1 MKVISWF
8 LLPSAALVSTA
19 IASAVS
25 ATVVSTTLT
34 ASPASPTVSSFQ
46 LAQVSQIPA
55 AISTAVLQTH
65 SRSLNQ
71 PVDRFRILE
80 ATSRNWPDGCLGLA
94 EQGEFCAQ
102 VLIPGWQVRVSDGRQ
117 NWIYRTDSTG
127 ASIRLDT
134 GRAIVP
140 NPQPS
145 TPIVTPPPSTPVTAP
160 PVTAPPNSS
169 GWSTQLRWSRIVDSQ
184 EPGLVFQLEVLRKP
198 TTQYA
203 NVVYQFYV
211 RQSRQGRWEHL
222 YTNYGARLIPNGAAP
237 YTLPLELLRF
247 EQFEEKLGS
256 SFQWMDAEIRAVVQ
270 IRYDVSKASGQR
282 DLSLRF
288 QHEGD
293 YQDISSLTYDDLI
306 INADGSVE
314 LPGYPNSPTS
324 NPAPIPPNSVSPNPP
339 ASTPINPTPINPTP
353 YFPGIYPP
361 GTYPQQLTPGGYL
374 LPPLPDTLTVPPI
387 PPIGIQ

>member
-8 LLPSAALVSTA
+8 LLPSAALLSTA

-25 ATVVSTTLT
+25 ATVVSTL
-34 ASPASPTVSSFQ
+34 AASPTSPVISPVPGQ
-46 LAQVSQIPA
+46 LAQVPQLPA
-55 AISTAVLQTH
+55 TISTAVLQTH

-71 PVDRFRILE
+71 PIDRFRVAE
-80 ATSRNWPDGCLGLA
+80 AISRNWPDGCLGLA

-102 VLIPGWQVRVSDGRQ
+102 VLVPGWQVQVTDGRQ
-117 NWIYRTDSTG
+117 NWVYRTDSTG

-140 NPQPS
+140 NPPSPS
-145 TPIVTPPPSTPVTAP
+145 TPIVTPPSAPVTAP
-160 PVTAPPNSS
+160 PKSND
-169 GWSTQLRWSRIVDSQ
+169 WSTQLRWSRVVDAE
-184 EPGLVFQLEVLRKP
+184 EPGLVFQLEVLQKP

-211 RQSRQGRWEHL
+211 RQSPQNRWEHL
-222 YTNYGARLIPNGAAP
+222 YTNYGARLIPNGTAP

-256 SFQWMDAEIRAVVQ
+256 SFQWSNADIRAVVQ
-270 IRYDVSKASGQR
+270 IRYDLSKAPGQR
-282 DLSLRF
+282 DLRLRF

-293 YQDISSLTYDDLI
+293 YQDISTLTYNDLI

-314 LPGYPNSPTS
+314 LPGYPNSPPPPTY
-324 NPAPIPPNSVSPNPP
+324 NPAPIPNSVAPNPS
-339 ASTPINPTPINPTP
+339 AVTPINPTPINPTP

-361 GTYPQQLTPGGYL
+361 GTFPQQLTPGGYP
-374 LPPLPDTLTVPPI
+374 LPPLPDTLTVPAI

>member
-8 LLPSAALVSTA
+8 LLPSAALLSTA

-25 ATVVSTTLT
+25 ATVVSTL
-34 ASPASPTVSSFQ
+34 AASPTSPVISPVPEQ
-46 LAQVSQIPA
+46 LAQVPQLPA
-55 AISTAVLQTH
+55 TISTAVLQTH

-71 PVDRFRILE
+71 PIDRFRVAE
-80 ATSRNWPDGCLGLA
+80 AISRNWPDGCLGLA

-102 VLIPGWQVRVSDGRQ
+102 VLVPGWQVQVTDGRQ
-117 NWIYRTDSTG
+117 NWVYRTDSTG

-140 NPQPS
+140 NPPSPS
-145 TPIVTPPPSTPVTAP
+145 TPIVTPPSAPVTAP
-160 PVTAPPNSS
+160 PKSND
-169 GWSTQLRWSRIVDSQ
+169 WSTQLRWSRVVDAE
-184 EPGLVFQLEVLRKP
+184 EPGLVFQLEVLQKP

-211 RQSRQGRWEHL
+211 RQSPQNRWEHL
-222 YTNYGARLIPNGAAP
+222 YTNYGARLIPNGTAP

-256 SFQWMDAEIRAVVQ
+256 SFQWSNADIRAVVQ
-270 IRYDVSKASGQR
+270 IRYDLSKAPGQR
-282 DLSLRF
+282 DLRLRF

-293 YQDISSLTYDDLI
+293 YQDISTLTYNDLI

-314 LPGYPNSPTS
+314 LPGYPNSPTPPTY
-324 NPAPIPPNSVSPNPP
+324 NPAPIPNSVAPNPS
-339 ASTPINPTPINPTP
+339 AVTPINPTP
-353 YFPGIYPP
+353 YFPGVYPP
-361 GTYPQQLTPGGYL
+361 GTFPQQLTPGGYP
-374 LPPLPDTLTVPPI
+374 LPPLPDTLTVPAI